1 MNGRVTLEEAE
12 RIVFQLPPNE
22 QLKLIIKIGEGLSEL
37 MTRQM
42 NENQQH
48 EEYLTRVD
56 AFLKLRN
63 EIPVKSL
70 SKVDSVEDI
79 RQIREERS

>member
-1 MNGRVTLEEAE
+1 MSDKVTLEEVE
-12 RIVFQLPPNE
+12 RIAIQLPPNE
-22 QLKLIIKIGEGLSEL
+22 QLKLIVKIGEGLSEL

-48 EEYLTRVD
+48 EEYLTRVE

-63 EIPVKSL
+63 ELSVKSL
-70 SKVDSVEDI
+70 GKVDSVEDI

>member
-1 MNGRVTLEEAE
+1 MSSKVTLEDAE
-12 RIVFQLPPNE
+12 RIVAQLPPSE
-22 QLKLIIKIGEGLSEL
+22 QLKLIVKIGEGLSEL
-37 MTRQM
+37 ITHQM
-42 NENQQH
+42 NENQRH

-63 EIPVKSL
+63 ELSIKSL